1 MSAPHGSGRSGG
13 RIGVDTHIG
22 SRGFTRVPRP
32 AADLVK
38 RLGEYPPPD
47 LSDVTRGAY
56 TLDPAIHP
64 LWPFAGRVAGPA
76 VTVVVPQGSLNPI
89 KFAMEQVRPGD
100 VMVVN
105 ARGIAAFAVWGG
117 NVSKG
122 MKHRGC
128 AAVIIDGAA
137 RDPEEAQSVEFPVF
151 SRWQATAAPPNDGP
165 GEINVPV
172 ACGGV
177 VVRPGDIVV
186 ADRNGVIAIP
196 QEAAE
201 WVLQQ
206 VADLRARFAKIQ
218 SVLERGEVTNIA
230 AITDGLRRQGFA
242 IDGEVRTD

>member
-1 MSAPHGSGRSGG
+1 MSAQNAGG
-13 RIGVDTHIG
+13 PGVSTHIG
-22 SRGFTRVPRP
+22 TRAYTAVPRP
-32 AADLVK
+32 AADVVK

-47 LSDVTRGAY
+47 LSDVTRGVY

-64 LWPFAGRVAGPA
+64 LWPFTGRIAGPA
-76 VTVVVPQGSLNPI
+76 VTVVVPHGSLNPI

-105 ARGIAAFAVWGG
+105 ARGISAYAMWGG

-128 AAVIIDGAA
+128 AGVIIDGAA
-137 RDPEEAQSVEFPVF
+137 RDPEEAQAVGFPVF
-151 SRWQATAAPPNDGP
+151 SRTQATSAPPNDGP

-177 VVRPGDIVV
+177 VVRPGDIIV

-201 WVLQQ
+201 WVLAQ
-206 VADLRARFAKIQ
+206 VADLKARFAKIQ
-218 SVLERGEVTNIA
+218 PVLERGEVTSIA

-242 IDGEVRTD
+242 IDGQVRTD

>member
-1 MSAPHGSGRSGG
+1 MSAPHGSG

-56 TLDPAIHP
+56 TLDPAIRP

>member
-1 MSAPHGSGRSGG
+1 MSE
-13 RIGVDTHIG
+13 RIGIDTHVG
-22 SRGFTRVPRP
+22 FRGFTHVPRLS
-32 AADLVK
+32 ADVIM
-38 RLGEYPPPD
+38 RLAEYAPPD
-47 LSDVTRGAY
+47 LSDVMRGAY
-56 TLDPAIHP
+56 TLDPTIRP
-64 LWPFAGRVAGPA
+64 LWPFPGRIAGPA

-89 KFAMEQVRPGD
+89 KYAMEQTHPGD

-128 AAVIIDGAA
+128 AGVVIDGAA
-137 RDPEEAQSVEFPVF
+137 RDPEEAQAVGFPIF
-151 SRWQATAAPPNDGP
+151 ARTQATASPPYDGA
-165 GEINVPV
+165 GEVNVAV

-177 VVRPGDIVV
+177 VVRPGDIIV
-186 ADRNGVIAIP
+186 ADVNGIAAVP

-201 WVLQQ
+201 WVLAQ

-218 SVLERGEVTNIA
+218 PVLERGEVTTIA

-242 IDGEVRTD
+242 IDGQVRTE